1 MYTLTRPQHAFL
13 EFARSGKYDR
23 LLYRNR
29 HKENGRAAE
38 KFSAL
43 LSENAART
51 LSERYITLLGENRV
65 TQKLAQVSES
75 IGAGSENRTRTLLPE
90 PDFESG
96 ASTSSATPAG
106 FGGAKYMLG
115 TTVPATN
122 SRLICDLFQALG
134 I

>member
-115 TTVPATN
+115 TTALATN
-122 SRLICDLFQALG
+122 SRLICDLFQAPG

>member
-13 EFARSGKYDR
+13 EFARSGKYDG

-43 LSENAART
+43 LLENAART

-115 TTVPATN
+115 TAVLATN
-122 SRLICDLFQALG
+122 SRLICDLF
-134 I
+134 